1 MCRWTFIIY
10 TQSKIDIIIITIII
24 IITVKQDTAPQEPSI
39 TIDLSGANNDI
50 THESESLLVMG
61 NIINDS
67 QDILDLSKT
76 RIPPEEMDNKP
87 ETSNVMFFHK

>member
-1 MCRWTFIIY
+1 MCRWTLIIY
-10 TQSKIDIIIITIII
+10 TQSKINIIIITIII

-67 QDILDLSKT
+67 QDILGLSKIGVSASQV
-76 RIPPEEMDNKP
+76 RLD
-87 ETSNVMFFHK
+87 VLCRV